1 MTKEY
6 TIKGMNCSHC
16 QATVAKSIS
25 SVKGVKQVDVNL
37 STGIATV
44 EGEHNAEDVVSAVR
58 NAGFDV
64 VI

>member
-6 TIKGMNCSHC
+6 TIKGMSCSHC

-44 EGEHNAEDVVSAVR
+44 EGEHNAKDVESAVR

-64 VI
+64 VY